1 MTWINKLADGAGII
15 GSYTIAVLS
24 IVVDANYFIGI
35 ISSIA
40 GVCMTV
46 VLVLI
51 RWQEYQEKR
60 EDVRTK
66 RIKNNKDETGGA

>member
-1 MTWINKLADGAGII
+1 MSWIQKIADGAGIV

-24 IVVDANYFIGI
+24 IVVDANYLIGI

-51 RWQEYQEKR
+51 RWQEFQEKR
-60 EDVRTK
+60 EDVRAK
-66 RIKNNKDETGGA
+66 RIRNDREEAGKI